1 MRQLGRIGVLSC
13 SALAA
18 LGLAGCVTET
28 VPPPEIH
35 TSAFVTTDEPD
46 APAANTPLLSNTTT
60 AANQAV
66 PQNAPAPPAMA
77 VPAMAPPAPPIPAVP
92 PVIH

>member
-1 MRQLGRIGVLSC
+1 MRQIGRIGIFTC

-18 LGLAGCVTET
+18 FGLAGCVTET
-28 VPPPEIH
+28 VPPPELH

-46 APAANTPLLSNTTT
+46 APSANPSLLSNNTT
-60 AANQAV
+60 AANNAM
-66 PQNAPAPPAMA
+66 PQNAPAPPMA
-77 VPAMAPPAPPIPAVP
+77 VPAVSPPPPPIPAVP